1 MRKTTSKTLRVRLT
15 AHQWKKLEAF
25 AARQGRTKSG
35 VIHEYLRRLPNPEE
49 SSQAINP
56 GESTTE
62 YEVATGEG
70 STPLPA
76 Q

>member
-1 MRKTTSKTLRVRLT
+1 MRQVATRTLRVRLSEY
-15 AHQWKKLEAF
+15 QWRKLEAF

-35 VIHEYLRRLPNPEE
+35 VIHEYLRRLPAPE
-49 SSQAINP
+49 SIQLTSADDLIN
-56 GESTTE
+56 E

-76 Q
+76 E